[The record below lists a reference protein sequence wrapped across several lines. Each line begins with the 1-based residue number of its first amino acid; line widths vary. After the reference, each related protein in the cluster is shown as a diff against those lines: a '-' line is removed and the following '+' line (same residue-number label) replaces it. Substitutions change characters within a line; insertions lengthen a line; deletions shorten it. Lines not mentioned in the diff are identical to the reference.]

1 MTSPS
6 KMQSANW
13 DKDLELSP
21 IDGLA
26 RHLTEMAWSPS
37 TEAPVSTNFTGDDAG
52 FVLPQPKN
60 PIAHIMKAEEPSPSL
75 QSSVLKDVSNR
86 ADIFNRPTGWR
97 RRLLVAGSNDK
108 GNQSPSRAP
117 SSQGSQTGTPGAKLK
132 QTPRTALAGHHPSD
146 EGIQLSGSL
155 FSSSDSQ
162 EDALYG
168 STDSKQVTTSELP
181 WDMQDGAKG
190 TLDSGATCSSDDGFL
205 SSLEDS
211 FQERESQLPGSYD
224 KLFNSPVFAT
234 SVPSMVVEEF
244 KENSI
249 DSENNPSGPHAPS
262 ASEQPEA
269 VQGRPVP
276 WPDSPVSSLVPPAS
290 AAALCLANNNLFK
303 RPVSPEVAS
312 SSPSQKRCRAGLL
325 QRVTSYNEPRCSTKV
340 ANLPR
345 SLSDPDA
352 SIKLALQKSD
362 QDPDLI
368 GDCSKPYALPLVRGK
383 HQDLKMIL
391 PSTLADVLQGK
402 YRSVVDEAVIID
414 CRYPFEYKGG
424 HIQGSINV
432 YSLEA
437 LVDEFFGDSAPAPC
451 CRQILVFHCEF
462 SSERGP
468 KLSRLLR
475 EKDRQLHILQYP
487 ALKHPEIYVLE
498 GGYKAFYEEFRDLC
512 TPQGY
517 IPMRHKDYEAE
528 LRYYRSIAKT
538 EGTSSKMRGALQVRC
553 LQNKF

>member
-1 MTSPS
+1 MDSTI
-6 KMQSANW
+6 W

-37 TEAPVSTNFTGDDAG
+37 TEAPVSTSFTGEDAD
-52 FVLPQPKN
+52 FVLPLPKN
-60 PIAHIMKAEEPSPSL
+60 PIAHIMKEEEPSPTLS
-75 QSSVLKDVSNR
+75 SSVLKDVSNR
-86 ADIFNRPTGWR
+86 ADLFNRQTGWR

-108 GNQSPSRAP
+108 GSQSPSSP
-117 SSQGSQTGTPGAKLK
+117 FSSNGSQTGTADAKSK
-132 QTPRTALAGHHPSD
+132 QWPRTAHKGHHPSD

-162 EDALYG
+162 EDALYS
-168 STDSKQVTTSELP
+168 STDSKQVPTESP
-181 WDMQDGAKG
+181 WDVQDGTKG
-190 TLDSGATCSSDDGFL
+190 ALDSGATCGSDDGFL

-224 KLFNSPVFAT
+224 KLFNSPLFTT
-234 SVPSMVVEEF
+234 SVPSVVASEF
-244 KENSI
+244 KENTM
-249 DSENNPSGPHAPS
+249 DAENNPSHPNVPS
-262 ASEQPEA
+262 APEQSGA
-269 VQGRPVP
+269 VGRPVL
-276 WPDSPVSSLVPPAS
+276 WPDSPVSTLAPTSSVIMSLA
-290 AAALCLANNNLFK
+290 NNLFK
-303 RPVSPEVAS
+303 RPVSPEIPS
-312 SSPSQKRCRAGLL
+312 SSPSQKRSRAGFL
-325 QRVTSYNEPRCSTKV
+325 QRVTSYNEPSCSAKV
-340 ANLPR
+340 ANFPR
-345 SLSDPDA
+345 SLSDTDA

-368 GDCSKPYALPLVRGK
+368 GDCTKPYALPLVRGK

-402 YRSVVDEAVIID
+402 YRSVVDQAVIID
-414 CRYPFEYKGG
+414 CRYPFEYEGG
-424 HIQGSINV
+424 HIQGAINV

-437 LVDEFFGDSAPAPC
+437 LLAEFFGDSATPPDG
-451 CRQILVFHCEF
+451 RQILVFHCEF

-475 EKDRQLHILQYP
+475 EKDRQIHILQYP

-528 LRYYRSIAKT
+528 LRRYRGIAKT
-538 EGTSSKMRGALQVRC
+538 EGASSKVRGALQVRC

>member
-1 MTSPS
+1 MDSTV
-6 KMQSANW
+6 W

-37 TEAPVSTNFTGDDAG
+37 TEAPVSTSFTGEDAD
-52 FVLPQPKN
+52 FVLPLPKN
-60 PIAHIMKAEEPSPSL
+60 PIAHIMKEEEPSPTL
-75 QSSVLKDVSNR
+75 SSVLKDVSNR
-86 ADIFNRPTGWR
+86 TDLFNRQTVWR

-108 GNQSPSRAP
+108 GSQSPSSP
-117 SSQGSQTGTPGAKLK
+117 FSSSGSQTGAADAKSK
-132 QTPRTALAGHHPSD
+132 QWPRTVRRGHHPSD

-162 EDALYG
+162 EDALYS
-168 STDSKQVTTSELP
+168 STDSKQVPTSESP
-181 WDMQDGAKG
+181 WDMQDGTKG
-190 TLDSGATCSSDDGFL
+190 ALDSGATCGSDDGFL

-224 KLFNSPVFAT
+224 KLFNSPLFTT
-234 SVPSMVVEEF
+234 SVPSVVASEF
-244 KENSI
+244 KENTMDVEKS
-249 DSENNPSGPHAPS
+249 PSHPNVPS
-262 ASEQPEA
+262 APEQPGA
-269 VQGRPVP
+269 VGRPAL
-276 WPDSPVSSLVPPAS
+276 WPDSPVSTLAPTSSVIMSLA
-290 AAALCLANNNLFK
+290 NNLFK
-303 RPVSPEVAS
+303 RPVSPEIPS
-312 SSPSQKRCRAGLL
+312 SSPSQKRSRAGLL
-325 QRVTSYNEPRCSTKV
+325 QRVTSYNEPSCSAKV
-340 ANLPR
+340 ANFPR
-345 SLSDPDA
+345 SLSDTDA

-368 GDCSKPYALPLVRGK
+368 GDCTKPYALPLVRGK

-402 YRSVVDEAVIID
+402 YRSVVDEVIIID
-414 CRYPFEYKGG
+414 CRYPFEYEGG
-424 HIQGSINV
+424 HIQGAINV

-437 LVDEFFGDSAPAPC
+437 LLAEFFGDSATPPDG
-451 CRQILVFHCEF
+451 RQILVFHCEF

-475 EKDRQLHILQYP
+475 EKDRQIHILQYP

-528 LRYYRSIAKT
+528 LRRYRGIAKT
-538 EGTSSKMRGALQVRC
+538 EGASSKVRGALQVRC